1 MTSLLPSGV
10 RPSLRSLGRTP
21 SDDASHRIPL
31 VLLATL
37 GGAAAAA
44 STLIVCLA
52 LGVIGWFLTD
62 AGAHGAPRDG
72 LRVGALGWLAA
83 HGSGVRIDGVL
94 VTAVPLGLSAV
105 CAWVVWRL
113 GQRVGDAVSG
123 HGPDADRIA
132 DGERDWTVLGATL
145 LFVLG
150 YVLVAV
156 VTARLAATP
165 ATASSLV
172 SAIVW
177 IVVMAGGIGGAAI
190 AVGSGRAAIWS
201 AFLPLSVRAAA
212 AAAWRL
218 VTAYVAMAAL
228 VLAVS
233 LAVHWSDAA
242 NVMAQLHASP
252 GAAVLVL
259 GVCAVLVPN
268 AISFTGSYLF
278 GPGFTVGA
286 HTLVSPTLV
295 VLGPLPLFPMLAALP
310 APGPAPPWTLGLLA
324 VPPLVAAVSVAR
336 TQRAWPTTRW
346 EEGAVRGCGAGLLA
360 AVVLA
365 VVAGLAGGS
374 VGPGRMQ
381 DVGPLVF
388 TTLLHALTTF
398 GLGGLLGGLAMTWWQ
413 RRSA

>member
-10 RPSLRSLGRTP
+10 RPSLRSPGRTP
-21 SDDASHRIPL
+21 REDASHRRPL
-31 VLLATL
+31 ALLATL

-44 STLIVCLA
+44 STLVVCLA
-52 LGVIGWFLTD
+52 LGVVGWFLTD

-72 LRVGALGWLAA
+72 LRVGALGWLSA
-83 HGSGVRIDGVL
+83 HGSGVHIEGVL
-94 VTAVPLGLSAV
+94 VSLTPLGLSAV

-132 DGERDWTVLGATL
+132 DGERDWTVPSATV
-145 LFVLG
+145 LFVVG
-150 YVLVAV
+150 YVAVAV

-165 ATASSLV
+165 ATDPSLASV
-172 SAIVW
+172 IGW
-177 IVVMAGGIGGAAI
+177 IVLMAGGIGGAAI

-201 AFLPLSVRAAA
+201 AFLPHSVRATAV
-212 AAAWRL
+212 AAWRL
-218 VTAYVAMAAL
+218 VKAYAAASA
-228 VLAVS
+228 VLLMVS

-242 NVMAQLHASP
+242 NVLAQLHASP

-259 GVCAVLVPN
+259 GACAVLVPN
-268 AISFTGSYLF
+268 AVAFTGSYLF
-278 GPGFTVGA
+278 GPGFAVGA

-295 VLGPLPLFPMLAALP
+295 VLGPLPLFPLLAALP
-310 APGPAPPWTLGLLA
+310 GTGPAPQWTLGFLA

-346 EEGAVRGCGAGLLA
+346 EQGAVRGCAAGLLA
-360 AVVLA
+360 AVVFTLVA
-365 VVAGLAGGS
+365 VLAGGS
-374 VGPGRMQ
+374 VGPGRMEH
-381 DVGPLVF
+381 VGPLVF
-388 TTLLHALTTF
+388 STLLHGLTTL

-413 RRSA
+413 RRSS